1 MTSHY
6 RRPDVRQEEDL
17 LPWRGILAVAFAVVV
32 IFFILGIWSRM
43 ILREREAEL
52 RPAGRTLERAREGF
66 TPRGVVAGV
75 DQRLF
80 QRRAVGEEGLGT
92 MLNRRKREELGRFGW
107 ADHGRG
113 IVQIPIE
120 DAMNLVV
127 EESR

>member
-17 LPWRGILAVAFAVVV
+17 LPWRRILAVAFAVVV
-32 IFFILGIWSRM
+32 IFFLLGIWSWM
-43 ILREREAEL
+43 ILRGREAEL
-52 RPAGRTLERAREGF
+52 RPAGRTVARAKEGF
-66 TPRGVVAGV
+66 EPRGVVAGV

-80 QRRAVGEEGLGT
+80 QRAASGEAGLGT
-92 MLNRRKREELGRFGW
+92 MLNRKKREELGRFGW
-107 ADHGRG
+107 ADRGRG

-120 DAMNLVV
+120 DAMSLVV

>member
-17 LPWRGILAVAFAVVV
+17 LPWRRILAVVFAVVV

-43 ILREREAEL
+43 ILRGREAEL
-52 RPAGRTLERAREGF
+52 RAAGRTMERAREGF
-66 TPRGVVAGV
+66 APRGVVAGV
-75 DQRLF
+75 DQRIF
-80 QRRAVGEEGLGT
+80 QRKAVGEEGLGT
-92 MLNRRKREELGRFGW
+92 VLNRSKREELGRFGW
-107 ADHGRG
+107 ADRGRG

>member
-17 LPWRGILAVAFAVVV
+17 LPWRRILAVAFAVVV
-32 IFFILGIWSRM
+32 IFFLLGIWSWM
-43 ILREREAEL
+43 ILRGREAEL
-52 RPAGRTLERAREGF
+52 RPAGRTLARAKEGF
-66 TPRGVVAGV
+66 EPRGVVAGV

-80 QRRAVGEEGLGT
+80 QRTASGEEGLGT
-92 MLNRRKREELGRFGW
+92 MLNRKKREELGRFGW
-107 ADHGRG
+107 ADRGRG

-120 DAMNLVV
+120 DAMSLVV

>member
-17 LPWRGILAVAFAVVV
+17 LPWRRILAVAFAVVV
-32 IFFILGIWSRM
+32 IFFLLGIWSWM
-43 ILREREAEL
+43 ILRGREAEL
-52 RPAGRTLERAREGF
+52 RPAGRTLARAKEGF
-66 TPRGVVAGV
+66 EPRGVVAGV

-80 QRRAVGEEGLGT
+80 QRTASGEEGLGT

-107 ADHGRG
+107 ADRGRG

-120 DAMNLVV
+120 DAMSLVV